1 MFLRRAAEI
10 TAWQLEEQRIP
21 DANTRASTY
30 IEVTDTCFEGDDG
43 RDRHA
48 GQALRGYT
56 TRRTEAD
63 ERPAVRKLE
72 EKLEKQQRGAG
83 DTSVVVLCSGVEL
96 EPWPPWARGRCASG
110 LYGRPRAH
118 LSGYQRQATLR
129 IGTSAFRLIDR
140 ARVPTNLRISRPGP
154 HQVSHT
160 SIQHHLSTTTNP
172 PLLLF
177 FSSTLRPQQPRC
189 RTLLLARRSSLER
202 VRGPFRTRAR
212 RPRSGTPWMTSRN
225 QRKSVLPLSQRIDMR
240 FPVNCAIVALV
251 NGFSCWYPAAGVD
264 GTWFDTGIRMILIY
278 AHTYSYICSA
288 RRTTE
293 EEREILTCVSPTTGS
308 QGHPPSEDPG

>member
-172 PLLLF
+172 PPPSFLF
-177 FSSTLRPQQPRC
+177 QHTSSPAAKMSDSTVGQTKQFGKGE
-189 RTLLLARRSSLER
+189 RT
-202 VRGPFRTRAR
+202 VPH
-212 RPRSGTPWMTSRN
+212 P
-225 QRKSVLPLSQRIDMR
+225 SQK
-240 FPVNCAIVALV
+240 AQK
-251 NGFSCWYPAAGVD
+251 WYPVDDEPQPKKVSTPFVAAN
-264 GTWFDTGIRMILIY
+264 
-278 AHTYSYICSA
+278 
-288 RRTTE
+288 
-293 EEREILTCVSPTTGS
+293 
-308 QGHPPSEDPG
+308 